1 MRGPQTLVLHCPMH
15 RPTHPSQSD
24 CSNCGVQKSIHV
36 RASNVELMVRMKV
49 YSLHPKY
56 CQNRQAW
63 LRCCGISLLPF
74 IFAACLLSAAQLL
87 WSILLRGKRATL
99 MLVLVVHLIWT
110 GWAWMGSL
118 ALLQV
123 HRVGSESDRP
133 EFTSRM
139 CLCPGEGP
147 WARHFLFRPHL
158 PLHRVVGITVSTSGV
173 VVRIKWAASLREA
186 LCTGSSSRAVSVIPS
201 NLCSKYLSSNIG
213 LIFEVLPFRNKR
225 TH

>member
-1 MRGPQTLVLHCPMH
+1 MC
-15 RPTHPSQSD
+15 
-24 CSNCGVQKSIHV
+24 
-36 RASNVELMVRMKV
+36 
-49 YSLHPKY
+49 Y
-56 CQNRQAW
+56 
-63 LRCCGISLLPF
+63 GISWKKTLGQRWRLDEQSWNPSSPGVEGWDQGVRKGGEHPHSTPYQLCDCGL
-74 IFAACLLSAAQLL
+74 CLTSLGLVFCIYPR
-87 WSILLRGKRATL
+87 ILLRGKRATL

-133 EFTSRM
+133 ESTSRM